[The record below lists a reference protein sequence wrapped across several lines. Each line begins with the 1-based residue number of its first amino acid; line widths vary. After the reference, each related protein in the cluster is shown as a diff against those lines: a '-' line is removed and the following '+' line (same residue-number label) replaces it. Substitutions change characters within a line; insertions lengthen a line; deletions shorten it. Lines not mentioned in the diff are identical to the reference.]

1 MNSGARTN
9 LVLATAAFAL
19 MFWAWNLIAP
29 LAPDYAARLDL
40 SPTETSVLI
49 AFPVLIGAVGRIPVG
64 ALTDRYGGRVM
75 MAAVAFV
82 SVVPVLLL
90 GFVGDSY
97 PMLLVLG
104 FFLGIAGTSFA
115 VGVPFVSRWHSA
127 EKRGFATGVFGA
139 GMGGTALSAFLTPY
153 LAGTIGLL
161 GTHVF
166 MAVALVLMG
175 VLVLVVCRNPPGW
188 EPSTDPLMPR
198 LREALGLRATWQNIL
213 LYAVA
218 FGGFVAFSTYLPTLL
233 HNAYGFAQTEAGL
246 RAAGFA
252 LVAVVARPAGGILSD
267 KVGPVR
273 VCMVSFVGT
282 TLMAGALVFQPPA
295 ELAAGTVFVL
305 MAAFLGLG
313 TGGVFALVAQLVEPA
328 RVGTVTGLVGAAG
341 GLGGY
346 FPPLVMGVVF
356 QATGAYA
363 FGFVL
368 LAAVA
373 LGTAVYT
380 GMAFRDRSTVEK
392 TAVK

>member
-153 LAGTIGLL
+153 LAGKIGLL

-175 VLVLVVCRNPPGW
+175 VLVLMLCRNPPGW

-198 LREALGLRATWQNIL
+198 LRGALGLRATWQNIL

-282 TLMAGALVFQPPA
+282 TIMAGALVFQPPA

-356 QATGAYA
+356 QASGAYA

-380 GMAFRDRSTVEK
+380 GVAFRNRPKVE
-392 TAVK
+392 AEV

>member
-9 LVLATAAFAL
+9 LVLATAAFTL

-29 LAPDYAARLDL
+29 LAPEYAQRLDL
-40 SPTETSVLI
+40 SPTQTSLLI

-64 ALTDRYGGRVM
+64 ALTDRYGGRAM
-75 MAAVAFV
+75 MAAVSFV

-90 GFVGDSY
+90 GFVGNSF
-97 PMLLVLG
+97 PLLLVLG

-115 VGVPFVSRWHSA
+115 VGVPFVSRWHGP
-127 EKRGFATGVFGA
+127 ERRGFATGVFGA
-139 GMGGTALSAFLTPY
+139 GMGGTALSAFFTPY
-153 LAGTIGLL
+153 LAGALGLVW
-161 GTHVF
+161 THVL
-166 MAVALVLMG
+166 MALALVLMG

-188 EPSTDPLMPR
+188 EPTTDPLTPR
-198 LREALGLRATWQNIL
+198 LRGALGLRATWQNIL

-218 FGGFVAFSTYLPTLL
+218 FGGFVAFATYLPTLL

-267 KVGPVR
+267 KIGPAR
-273 VCMVSFVGT
+273 VCLVSFVGT
-282 TLMAGALVFQPPA
+282 TLMAVALVFQPPT
-295 ELAAGTVFVL
+295 ELPAGTVFVL

-356 QATGAYA
+356 QASGTYTL
-363 FGFVL
+363 GFVL

-373 LGTAVYT
+373 LGTALYT
-380 GMAFRDRSTVEK
+380 AVAFRDRPVVRT
-392 TAVK
+392 T

>member
-153 LAGTIGLL
+153 LADTIGLL

-188 EPSTDPLMPR
+188 KPSTDPLMPR
-198 LREALGLRATWQNIL
+198 LRGALGLRVTWQNIL

-282 TLMAGALVFQPPA
+282 TIMAGALVFQPPA

-356 QATGAYA
+356 QASGAYA

-380 GMAFRDRSTVEK
+380 GVAFRDRPKVE
-392 TAVK
+392 AEV

>member
-9 LVLATAAFAL
+9 LVLATAAFTL
-19 MFWAWNLIAP
+19 MFWAWNLIGP
-29 LAPDYAARLDL
+29 LAPEYARRLDL
-40 SPTETSVLI
+40 SPTETSLLI

-75 MAAVAFV
+75 MAAVSFT
-82 SVVPVLLL
+82 SVLPVLLL
-90 GFVGDSY
+90 GFVGDSF
-97 PMLLVLG
+97 PLLLVLG

-115 VGVPFVSRWHSA
+115 VGVPFVSRWHTP
-127 EKRGFATGVFGA
+127 ERRGFATGVFGA
-139 GMGGTALSAFLTPY
+139 GMGGTALSAFFTPY
-153 LAGTIGLL
+153 LAGALGLVW
-161 GTHVF
+161 THLL
-166 MAVALVLMG
+166 MALALVLMG
-175 VLVLVVCRNPPGW
+175 VLVLMVCRNPPGW
-188 EPSTDPLMPR
+188 EPTTDPLMPR
-198 LREALGLRATWQNIL
+198 LRGALGLRATWQNIL

-218 FGGFVAFSTYLPTLL
+218 FGGFVAFATYLPTLL

-267 KVGPVR
+267 KIGPVR
-273 VCMVSFVGT
+273 VCLVSFVGT
-282 TLMAGALVFQPPA
+282 TLMAAALVFQPPT
-295 ELAAGTVFVL
+295 ELPAGTVFVL

-356 QATGAYA
+356 QASGAYTL
-363 FGFVL
+363 GFVL

-380 GMAFRDRSTVEK
+380 AVAFRDRP
-392 TAVK
+392 AVRTK

>member
-9 LVLATAAFAL
+9 LVLATAAFTL

-29 LAPDYAARLDL
+29 LAPEYAQRLDL
-40 SPTETSVLI
+40 SPTQTSLLI

-64 ALTDRYGGRVM
+64 ALTDRYGGRAM
-75 MAAVAFV
+75 MAAVSFV

-90 GFVGDSY
+90 GFVGNSF
-97 PMLLVLG
+97 PLLLVLG

-115 VGVPFVSRWHSA
+115 VGVPFVSRWHGP
-127 EKRGFATGVFGA
+127 ERRGFATGVFGA
-139 GMGGTALSAFLTPY
+139 GMGGTALSAFFTPY
-153 LAGTIGLL
+153 LAGALGLVW
-161 GTHVF
+161 THVL
-166 MAVALVLMG
+166 MALALVLMG

-188 EPSTDPLMPR
+188 EPTTDPLTPR
-198 LREALGLRATWQNIL
+198 LRGALGLRATWQNIL

-218 FGGFVAFSTYLPTLL
+218 FGGFVAFATYLPTLL

-267 KVGPVR
+267 KIGPVR
-273 VCMVSFVGT
+273 VCLVSFVGT
-282 TLMAGALVFQPPA
+282 TLMAVALVFQPPT
-295 ELAAGTVFVL
+295 ELPAGTVFVL

-356 QATGAYA
+356 QASGTYTL
-363 FGFVL
+363 GFVL

-373 LGTAVYT
+373 LGTALYT
-380 GMAFRDRSTVEK
+380 AVAFRDRPVVRT
-392 TAVK
+392 T